1 MPSRYSRMLVV
12 DDFATM
18 ARIMKVLAQ
27 RLGFKQVDICH
38 DGETAL
44 RLVRERDYAVVL
56 CDIKMHP
63 IDGVTFTRMLR
74 AEPRGRNCVLLLT
87 TADREAAA
95 AVASA
100 GILHL
105 IDGLILKPFNSQDL
119 DAMLRDIAARRISA
133 ASTGPFEPRPMP
145 PAPRL
150 HS

>member
-1 MPSRYSRMLVV
+1 MLVV

-18 ARIMKVLAQ
+18 ARIMKTLAH
-27 RLGFKQVDICH
+27 RIGFRDVDICH

-44 RLVRERDYAVVL
+44 RMLSSRAYGFVL

-63 IDGVTFTRMLR
+63 LDGVEFAHRLR
-74 AEPRGRNCVLLLT
+74 AEPLGRDCVILLT